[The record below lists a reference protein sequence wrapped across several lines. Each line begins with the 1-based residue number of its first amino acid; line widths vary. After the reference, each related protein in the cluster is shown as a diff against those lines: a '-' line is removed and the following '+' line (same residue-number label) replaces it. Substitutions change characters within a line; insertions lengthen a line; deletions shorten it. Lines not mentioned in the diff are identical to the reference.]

1 MTFALGIALAGT
13 GVFYAALYSI
23 EPFMG
28 MGLTLKYLAV
38 IIVGGMG
45 SLPGA
50 LLGGFIVAVSESYT
64 TYYAG
69 AQWSPLVAFII
80 LILALLIRPQGLI
93 RRGEA

>member
-1 MTFALGIALAGT
+1 
-13 GVFYAALYSI
+13 VFYATLYSI

-28 MGLTLKYLAV
+28 LGLTLKYLAI

-50 LLGGFIVAVSESYT
+50 LLGGFIVAASESYT

-69 AQWSPLVAFII
+69 SQWSPLVAFVI
-80 LILALLIRPQGLI
+80 LILALLFRPQGILG
-93 RRGEA
+93 RAET